1 MRWAG
6 KERPKPREV
15 VQKILP
21 ELVREEETDVRS
33 RCQTTRRLARW
44 KEQSHRSSQG
54 LTSVRLAVKSTAMGK
69 MREAGVG
76 RVAVGHWALDYLRRQ
91 HGTGGKAMV
100 RKRLLPLKDGFGDEM
115 EEAMGSQLEGN
126 L

>member
-6 KERPKPREV
+6 KEKPKPREV

-33 RCQTTRRLARW
+33 RCQTTCRLARW

-69 MREAGVG
+69 MRGWCGEGGSWTLGARLPKEAARNWRESNGQEKAAALER
-76 RVAVGHWALDYLRRQ
+76 RVWR
-91 HGTGGKAMV
+91 
-100 RKRLLPLKDGFGDEM
+100 
-115 EEAMGSQLEGN
+115 
-126 L
+126 